1 MNKAMENSQLQSA
14 KSQLAAVLGE
24 LKEKRANPFRG
35 TALEALADEIRAL
48 RKTHRLSYRQI
59 ADQLTALK
67 IATDEEEIGR
77 FCRFLLKSGVKKRSG
92 RKGIGEPRA

>member
-1 MNKAMENSQLQSA
+1 MENSQLQSA
-14 KSQLAAVLGE
+14 KTQLAAVLGE

-67 IATDEEEIGR
+67 IPTNEEEIGR
-77 FCRFLLKSGVKKRSG
+77 FCRFLLKSGVTKKAG
-92 RKGIGEPRA
+92 RKGGADAKA

>member
-1 MNKAMENSQLQSA
+1 MENSQLQSA

-59 ADQLTALK
+59 TAQLTALK
-67 IATDEEEIGR
+67 IATNEEEVGR
-77 FCRFLLKSGVKKRSG
+77 FCRFILKSGVRKKGG
-92 RKGIGEPRA
+92 RRDGGEPSA